1 MKTKDFKFEAAN
13 REASASRGMSYVFI
27 QMKKNFSKENII

>member
-13 REASASRGMSYVFI
+13 REAASREMSYVFI

>member
-1 MKTKDFKFEAAN
+1 MKTKEFKFEAAN
-13 REASASRGMSYVFI
+13 REATSRGMSYGFI